1 MMKAFSRTRSRK
13 ELLTIHMKFVLF
25 VIIAILFW
33 NSNGARQVTAESF
46 TTVADFISP
55 ETK

>member
-1 MMKAFSRTRSRK
+1 MMKAFARTRSRK